1 MLLLILLLV
10 YFTFYQLIIPRLK
23 KRFKDDDEKLEDFI
37 KIYVFI
43 LLKMDM
49 IVVLSNFQR

>member
-49 IVVLSNFQR
+49 IVVLSNFQQ

>member
-10 YFTFYQLIIPRLK
+10 SFTFYQLIIPRLK
-23 KRFKDDDEKLEDFI
+23 KRFEDDDEKLEDFI

>member
-23 KRFKDDDEKLEDFI
+23 KRFEDDDEKLEDFI